1 MNARIS
7 PGRAGRFAAPQ
18 RREGQQFIAYTM
30 YAFHVCT
37 YHTYHTFQFYSA
49 DTMKSCTNDEGP
61 VV

>member
-18 RREGQQFIAYTM
+18 RREGQQFIAHTM

-49 DTMKSCTNDEGP
+49 DTMKSCTNEEGP